1 MSFWSNPYRK
11 IAFVFVTLT
20 RAFALIKADVTTV
33 KDIDPLSP
41 CSVAVSPPLK
51 SDDCLLAT
59 CSVDSSASILPDIL
73 DVDLDVLIVGINPSL
88 VSAACGH
95 HYAGR
100 GNHFWSALFLSG
112 LVKEPLTAYDDWR
125 LPSFGIGLT
134 NIVGRET
141 RSSAEL
147 SLVELRRGC
156 TALRRKIN
164 AFRPRIVAF
173 NGKGI
178 YSAFSGKSSVE
189 YGLQSDINE
198 NGISYYVMPSS
209 SARCSQFPRLI
220 DKVPFFV
227 QLKRLRGDQRPAA
240 TKTVAAMNSQHSASE
255 REVAQAAYLETQN
268 GSNEE
273 DAYCTGFVNRHVKE
287 CYREGSNAIEEASKW
302 GETNIALNLSNYN
315 LTTGADS
322 CKVVDDQQQAAST
335 EPPTP
340 TELYGDESGPG
351 SVHSEGVDPLL
362 ASHTADKASPDVASS
377 AKAAASAPT
386 ASTCSLPQ
394 EIAVHVEEAIET
406 VVQRARDGPLE
417 MPAFRAPPER
427 HHAVASVQHQNVL
440 ANLAVQ
446 QGLNFGLDDLGMQT
460 GKSDQLFACYNDQM
474 PFEAY
479 YHQARAVAA
488 ATGGQASVGS
498 YQQPQQLSTHNEAGG
513 VSTSFL
519 NASQA
524 AAACYGSVLP
534 QWTFS
539 AVPTTTPT
547 HDMYSQ
553 QQQAAACRAL
563 QGQSPYFQPSTSF
576 PSPTGGILNQQM
588 YNAAGLSSAYLNP
601 QTQQLQSS
609 LYGSYMSPTA
619 ADFQLQQNSPLNQ

>member
-1 MSFWSNPYRK
+1 M
-11 IAFVFVTLT
+11 
-20 RAFALIKADVTTV
+20 
-33 KDIDPLSP
+33 SP
-41 CSVAVSPPLK
+41 CCVAFSSPLK
-51 SDDCLLAT
+51 TESCSLASCSSDPRAG
-59 CSVDSSASILPDIL
+59 ILVDIL
-73 DVDLDVLIVGINPSL
+73 AVNLDVLFVGINPSL

-112 LVKEPLTAYDDWR
+112 LVTEPLTAYDDWR
-125 LPSFGIGLT
+125 LPYFGIGLT
-134 NIVGRET
+134 NIVDRET

-147 SLVELRRGC
+147 SHVEIRRG
-156 TALRRKIN
+156 AISLRRKISS
-164 AFRPRIVAF
+164 FQPKIVAF
-173 NGKGI
+173 NGKVI

-189 YGLQSDINE
+189 YGLQNDVSEN
-198 NGISYYVMPSS
+198 NGILYYVMPSS

-227 QLKRLRGDQRPAA
+227 QLKKLRDGQRLAV
-240 TKTVAAMNSQHSASE
+240 TKAVAAMNSQHSVPE
-255 REVAQAAYLETQN
+255 KEDPRPFHVTPN
-268 GSNEE
+268 GSTG
-273 DAYCTGFVNRHVKE
+273 DDGYCAGFESRHAEE
-287 CYREGSNAIEEASKW
+287 CYTEETNPIEEVSKW
-302 GETNIALNLSNYN
+302 SEANIPLNLASYT
-315 LTTGADS
+315 LTTAVGAS
-322 CKVVDDQQQAAST
+322 SVTDDQVAVV

-340 TELYGDESGPG
+340 NEVYGDESEPG
-351 SVHSEGVDPLL
+351 SVHSEGVDLVL
-362 ASHTADKASPDVASS
+362 VSHTVDKAPTDVNA
-377 AKAAASAPT
+377 AKAVP
-386 ASTCSLPQ
+386 STPSVSSCSLPQ
-394 EIAVHVEEAIET
+394 EVAVHVEEAIET

-427 HHAVASVQHQNVL
+427 HHTISSVQHQNVL

-446 QGLNFGLDDLGMQT
+446 QGLSFGLDDLGLQT

-488 ATGGQASVGS
+488 AAGGQAAVS
-498 YQQPQQLSTHNEAGG
+498 YQQPQQLSTHNDTGS

-539 AVPTTTPT
+539 AIPTTTST

-553 QQQAAACRAL
+553 QQQQQAAACRAF

-576 PSPTGGILNQQM
+576 PSPTGGLLNQQM
-588 YNAAGLSSAYLNP
+588 YSAAGLPSAYLNP

-609 LYGSYMSPTA
+609 LYGSYMSSAPP
-619 ADFQLQQNSPLNQ
+619 DFQLQQNSSMNQ